1 MIAENFYI
9 LSIALFSIGIVGVV
23 SRRNIF
29 VVYMSI
35 ELMLSGVNLL
45 LVTLS
50 RLHNSLDGSVMVL
63 LLIAVI
69 AGEASIFLAMIIQ
82 LYRSSKSLDSDNFV
96 ELAQIEKGNQ

>member
-9 LSIALFSIGIVGVV
+9 LSITLFSIGIIGVV
-23 SRRNIF
+23 SRRNLF